1 MENQKT
7 SVRALA
13 ALIVTLSATS
23 TPSFAADPYE
33 PDDDAALTLALAS
46 HGARQA
52 RDLEG
57 TGDRD
62 YVQVDAVPRRSYE
75 VGLSTAG
82 LFPAL
87 LTRRG
92 TGDVQLQTGAG
103 LAFNSAR
110 GATGSLSS
118 WSEHSSSVMNWI
130 EPADPA
136 SRTRFVRVD
145 ANGLP
150 HTAAGSQYT
159 LQLRETTLYCP
170 RYNNTGGQVTVLIV
184 QTGGPQESVENLNGC
199 TWNADFYDRGYNVF
213 GHTLNGTFVG
223 SNSFETGLAANGM
236 VVVNTSAL
244 TAGTSGSIQIAHTCG
259 YGKVQAKAVA
269 LEPATGFTFDTV
281 CSPRLE

>member
-1 MENQKT
+1 MENQTT
-7 SVRALA
+7 SIRPLA
-13 ALIVTLSATS
+13 VLLVTLSATV

-33 PDDDAALTLALAS
+33 PDNDAALTLALAS

-75 VGLSTAG
+75 VSVSTAG
-82 LFPAL
+82 LFTAL

-92 TGDVQLQTGAG
+92 TGDVQQQAGEG
-103 LAFNSAR
+103 LAFNTVR

-118 WSEHSSSVMNWI
+118 WSQHSSSVMNWI
-130 EPADPA
+130 ESGDPA

-145 ANGLP
+145 ANGLT
-150 HTAAGSQYT
+150 HTAADSQYT

-184 QTGGPQESVENLNGC
+184 QTAGPQESGENLNGC
-199 TWNADFYDRGYNVF
+199 TWNADFYDRSYDVF

-223 SNSFETGLAANGM
+223 SNAFQTGLAANGM
-236 VVVNTSAL
+236 VVVTT
-244 TAGTSGSIQIAHTCG
+244 TAVTAATSGSIQIAHTCG

-269 LEPATGFTFDTV
+269 LEPATGFTFDTP
-281 CSPRLE
+281 CSPRLQ